1 MRSSFFILG
10 IFILCPIAILAQV
23 PTGNDTLP
31 DSNNQLRITNFTPF
45 FTQHSDSLL
54 SYRFQINRDPSA
66 YFWFLRNPPVGL
78 KIDKDN
84 GLLSFKAERSYFLSG
99 KLKYDFEYKVAVAVQ
114 SLTNPKDRVDSVFS
128 IQFFNT
134 EIIPSRLKPTIGS
147 SVIVEEG
154 EPVSFKV
161 QCETGSF
168 PIEGILF
175 SSSIPIRLFTLVKSC
190 DDEFSWTPDYDFV
203 KETDSARVRIVNLYF
218 TGSNRFRLK
227 DTAEVRIIVK
237 NALNYPQASHEYA
250 QLTHSVQTY
259 LLQLKYSFLQ
269 LDKRIKKNRAVR
281 TSFDLTGAATALTG
295 TLLNTASSENA
306 QKTGKVLPGVGVALV
321 PIKEAASP
329 ARVVDQNQAG
339 LIRSSILRI
348 EYMLRDNALI
358 SGGKDPEI
366 ISKTARIKEDMKQIR
381 MQLID
386 IPLDITNSMTEEELN
401 NYFNSPKVNKK
412 YRVKSR

>member
-1 MRSSFFILG
+1 MRSSFFAFLILL
-10 IFILCPIAILAQV
+10 FCSFQSRAQV
-23 PTGNDTLP
+23 ISGTDTISVP
-31 DSNNQLRITNFTPF
+31 DNQLRITNFTPF

-54 SYRFQINRDPSA
+54 SYRFQINRDPAA

-99 KLKYDFEYKVAVAVQ
+99 KLKYDYEYKVSVVVQ
-114 SLTNPKDRVDSVFS
+114 SLTNPKDRVDTVFS
-128 IQFFNT
+128 LQFFNT
-134 EIIPSRLKPTIGS
+134 EIIPSRLKPTIGNM
-147 SVIVEEG
+147 VMVEEG

-168 PIEGILF
+168 PIENILF
-175 SSSIPIRLFTLVKSC
+175 SSSMPIRLFTLVKNC

-218 TGSNRFRLK
+218 IGSNRFRLK
-227 DTAEVRIIVK
+227 DTAQVRIVVK
-237 NALNYPQASHEYA
+237 NALNYPQAADEYS

-259 LLQLKYSFLQ
+259 LLRLKYSFLQ
-269 LDKRIKKNRAVR
+269 LDKRIRKNRGVR
-281 TSFDLTGAATALTG
+281 TTFDLTGAATALTG
-295 TLLNTASSENA
+295 TLLNTSSSENA

-358 SGGKDPEI
+358 SGKDPDI
-366 ISKTARIKEDMKQIR
+366 LQKITRIKEDMKQIR

-386 IPLDITNSMTEEELN
+386 IPIDITNSMTEEELN

-412 YRVKSR
+412 YRIKPR